1 MFPEYMAIDL
11 TFGTNVQRRPLFLAA
26 GIDGCNKSFTM
37 FRAFTPSKSFSAMHW
52 IIHRSMPQLM
62 GSDTLRNVS
71 IVSSDQEDSL
81 VGNVTSA
88 ITENVLPFAKHRI
101 DYFHMFVLPWKKI
114 VRDDS
119 VVFSVIFNWIRTWF
133 YSVESKAEFLLSLN
147 LLRDYMDKAVKPG
160 SSNPAT
166 LDESSHMSILQL
178 VDKIVSSIDSCANYS
193 FMSYSTYGFVG
204 SSFLEGINAQLKHG
218 PISIDSRMNIDRSGY
233 VQLQQVE
240 ERGQR
245 NMT

>member
-52 IIHRSMPQLM
+52 IIHQAMPKLM

-71 IVSSDQEDSL
+71 VVTSDQEDSL

-88 ITENVLPFAKHRI
+88 ITEKIFPFAKHRL

-114 VRDDS
+114 VREES
-119 VVFSVIFNWIRTWF
+119 AVFSIIYNWIRTWF
-133 YSVESKAEFLLSLN
+133 YTLESKEEFLLSLYY
-147 LLRDYMDKAVKPG
+147 LKDYMDKAFKSVDR
-160 SSNPAT
+160 NPAP
-166 LDESSHMSILQL
+166 LHESIHLSILQL
-178 VDKIVSSIDSCANYS
+178 VDKIVASIDSCANYS

-218 PISIDSRMNIDRSGY
+218 AISIDSRMNIDRSGY

-240 ERGQR
+240 EKGQR
-245 NMT
+245 NLT